1 MWVRGSLVKFR
12 LPAARAA
19 ARLHPTA
26 NVQGSSGISPS
37 RLLGVDMRHD
47 NFPGLVRWR
56 SGKHGRT
63 CTRTTGLKRVVTAC
77 VLSLAVS
84 AGCATT
90 HTGLGPV
97 SQKADSLEAR
107 LSIDDRVI
115 RVTLDDLQRIQD
127 ALLQWLDKHSG
138 NPDHDQLR
146 QVTGTETCFI
156 THDGVAR
163 IGAWTLKTRSGR
175 PVLERTVARSQGA
188 TVVPVATLA
197 EDDGMWEVLGV
208 STVVLRRR

>member
-1 MWVRGSLVKFR
+1 M
-12 LPAARAA
+12 
-19 ARLHPTA
+19 
-26 NVQGSSGISPS
+26 
-37 RLLGVDMRHD
+37 
-47 NFPGLVRWR
+47 
-56 SGKHGRT
+56 
-63 CTRTTGLKRVVTAC
+63 VTAC

-90 HTGLGPV
+90 HRAWTSELEG
-97 SQKADSLEAR
+97 DSLEEAS

-175 PVLERTVARSQGA
+175 PVLERTAARSPGA
-188 TVVPVATLA
+188 AVVPVAALA